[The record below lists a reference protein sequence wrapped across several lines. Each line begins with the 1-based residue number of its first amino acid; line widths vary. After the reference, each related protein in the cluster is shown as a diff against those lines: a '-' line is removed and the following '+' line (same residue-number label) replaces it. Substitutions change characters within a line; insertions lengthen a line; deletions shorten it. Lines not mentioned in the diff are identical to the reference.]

1 MDQQPTVLEVRN
13 LCVDFETEIGIVN
26 AVSDVSFSLKK
37 GETLAIVGESG
48 SGKTTTINAVLGLL
62 TGNGRVTS
70 GEILFQGQNLAG
82 LHEKQYR
89 KIRGAHLGLVPQ
101 DPMSN
106 LNPVLTIGDQVGEAL
121 LVHGMATKTNV
132 AEKVVSILE
141 SAGLGSSS
149 TRLKQYPHQFSGG
162 MRQRVLIGIGLACN
176 PEILI
181 ADEPTSA
188 LDVTVQKQI
197 LDHLETLTAE
207 RGTAMILITHDL
219 GLAAERSEKI
229 IVMRNGRIVE
239 QGLSAEILN
248 DPQHEYTK
256 QLVASAPSIAS
267 IRVADRG
274 SEVVDEQTDDSTR
287 ILAVERLEKTYQVR
301 DANTRRKQKFHAVND
316 VSLEIEQGKTLA
328 IVGES
333 GSGKST
339 IARLILRLEE
349 PDSGMISFRGR
360 NMATIRGRELKK
372 LRSHVQPVF
381 QDPYSSLNPMA
392 SIGELLEEPLKVHG
406 IGNKQ
411 SRKRT
416 ALDLLGQVSLD
427 PNLYN
432 RFISEL
438 SGGQRQRVAIARA
451 LALEPELM
459 ICDEPVSALD
469 VLVQAQILQLLKRL
483 QSERGLSYL
492 FISHDLA
499 VVRMVA
505 HDVVVMQRGK
515 VVERASAEQLFED
528 PQEEYT
534 QKLLASIPGREIF
547 AA

>member
-1 MDQQPTVLEVRN
+1 
-13 LCVDFETEIGIVN
+13 
-26 AVSDVSFSLKK
+26 
-37 GETLAIVGESG
+37 
-48 SGKTTTINAVLGLL
+48 
-62 TGNGRVTS
+62 
-70 GEILFQGQNLAG
+70 
-82 LHEKQYR
+82 
-89 KIRGAHLGLVPQ
+89 
-101 DPMSN
+101 
-106 LNPVLTIGDQVGEAL
+106 
-121 LVHGMATKTNV
+121 
-132 AEKVVSILE
+132 
-141 SAGLGSSS
+141 
-149 TRLKQYPHQFSGG
+149 
-162 MRQRVLIGIGLACN
+162 
-176 PEILI
+176 
-181 ADEPTSA
+181 
-188 LDVTVQKQI
+188 
-197 LDHLETLTAE
+197 
-207 RGTAMILITHDL
+207 
-219 GLAAERSEKI
+219 
-229 IVMRNGRIVE
+229 
-239 QGLSAEILN
+239 
-248 DPQHEYTK
+248 
-256 QLVASAPSIAS
+256 
-267 IRVADRG
+267 
-274 SEVVDEQTDDSTR
+274 
-287 ILAVERLEKTYQVR
+287 VERLEKTYQVR
-301 DANTRRKQKFHAVND
+301 DANTKRKQKFQAVNN

-427 PNLYN
+427 AGLYN

-438 SGGQRQRVAIARA
+438 SGGQRQRIAIARA

-483 QSERGLSYL
+483 QSERELSYL

-505 HDVVVMQRGK
+505 HDVVVMQHGT
-515 VVERASAEQLFED
+515 VVERASAEQLFEN

-534 QKLLASIPGREIF
+534 KNLLASIPGREIF

>member
-1 MDQQPTVLEVRN
+1 MNQQPTVLEVRN
-13 LCVDFETEIGIVN
+13 LCVDFETEIGTVN

-48 SGKTTTINAVLGLL
+48 SGKTTTVNAVLGLL

-70 GEILFQGQNLAG
+70 GDILFQGQNLAG
-82 LHEKQYR
+82 LSEKQYR

-121 LVHGMATKTNV
+121 LVHGRATKTNV
-132 AEKVVSILE
+132 ADKVVSILE

-176 PEILI
+176 PEVLI

-197 LDHLETLTAE
+197 LDHLETLTSE

-219 GLAAERSEKI
+219 GLAAERSENI

-239 QGLSAEILN
+239 QGLSAKILN
-248 DPQHEYTK
+248 DPQHEYTQ

-267 IRVADRG
+267 TREAARSSD
-274 SEVVDEQTDDSTR
+274 VDEQATDSTC
-287 ILAVERLEKTYQVR
+287 ILAVERLGKTYQVR
-301 DANTRRKQKFHAVND
+301 DANTKRKQKFQAVNN

-427 PNLYN
+427 AGLYN

-438 SGGQRQRVAIARA
+438 SGGQRQRIAIARA

-483 QSERGLSYL
+483 QSERELSYL

-505 HDVVVMQRGK
+505 HDVVVMQHGT
-515 VVERASAEQLFED
+515 VVERASAEQLFEN

-534 QKLLASIPGREIF
+534 KNLLASIPGREIF

>member
-1 MDQQPTVLEVRN
+1 MDQPTVLDVRN
-13 LCVDFETEIGIVN
+13 LSVDFETEIGIVN

-70 GEILFQGQNLAG
+70 GNILFQGKNLAG
-82 LHEKQYR
+82 LPEKEYR

-121 LVHGMATKTNV
+121 LVHDRATKANV
-132 AEKVVSILE
+132 ADKVVSILE
-141 SAGLGSSS
+141 MAGLGSSS

-176 PEILI
+176 PEVLI

-197 LDHLETLTAE
+197 LDHLATLTTE

-239 QGLSAEILN
+239 QGQSAEILN
-248 DPQHEYTK
+248 NPQHEYTK
-256 QLVASAPSIAS
+256 RLVSAAPSIAS
-267 IRVADRG
+267 
-274 SEVVDEQTDDSTR
+274 TR
-287 ILAVERLEKTYQVR
+287 YDTRSPQVGKARPTEHTKILTVERLEKTYQVR
-301 DANTRRKQKFHAVND
+301 DSNTRRKRRFHAVND
-316 VSLEIEQGKTLA
+316 VSFEIEQGKTLA

-349 PDSGMISFRGR
+349 PDSGTISFRGR
-360 NMATIRGRELKK
+360 NMATIRGRELKE
-372 LRSHVQPVF
+372 LRSHMQPVF

-392 SIGELLEEPLKVHG
+392 SIGELIEEPLKVHG

-411 SRKRT
+411 TRKRT
-416 ALDLLGQVSLD
+416 AVDLLGQVSLD
-427 PNLYN
+427 ESLYD

-438 SGGQRQRVAIARA
+438 SGGQRQRIAIARG

-469 VLVQAQILQLLKRL
+469 VIVQAQILELLKRL
-483 QSERGLSYL
+483 QSERKLSYL

-505 HDVVVMQRGK
+505 HEVLVMQQGT
-515 VVERASAEQLFED
+515 VIERAHAAQLFEN

-534 QKLLASIPGREIF
+534 KKLLASIPGREIL
-547 AA
+547 AG